1 MGSIC
6 RTCLAPVA
14 VLAMLVLHPAAAG
27 ADSLVTWNEKF
38 WDPSGDADLV
48 LPIPCGGAMAF
59 QRVDTPVPGGD
70 PASDRAVQMGLAT
83 TEAGYIDY
91 LRRAFI
97 RGGFNDPVTG
107 ASFYYIGRYEMT
119 RDQHAALVGECPGP
133 NLRGAVPASG
143 LSWFDAVDAARR
155 MTEWLRQE
163 APDALPR
170 EEDAPGFVRLP
181 TEAEWE
187 YAVRGAA
194 SVDGSVFNQRT
205 FPIDGA
211 IRDYA
216 WHQGAE
222 SARGMLRPIG
232 LLHPNPIG
240 LHDVYGSVEELML
253 EPFRMNALGRFH
265 GQAGGVVTR
274 GGSILSRASELS
286 SGVRQEFPA
295 YSVTDGKPVALDTFG
310 ARFVIGVHLAVSTER
325 TNALRAAWL
334 DRFNEGSAP
343 GADESL
349 TEILDALI
357 ADELE
362 HARRARLEAA
372 RLKATEELRERDAN
386 RLEAIKA
393 LIVGGAV
400 LVQFLREDDKLIELT
415 LNAVKAFDQA
425 IEDAADRQGIIDEEK
440 LERLI
445 SKREKLKAGLED
457 RRSRFALNFLSY
469 ERNILTSATEY
480 GVDERAEALDVLVQE
495 LELSGRSDLVPFAR
509 AFQDDIAA
517 YAANPGMSI
526 PEIRQLAFE

>member
-6 RTCLAPVA
+6 RTLLAPVA
-14 VLAMLVLHPAAAG
+14 AVAFLVLHPATPG
-27 ADSLVTWNEKF
+27 ADSLITWNEKF
-38 WDPSGDADLV
+38 WDPAGDADLA
-48 LPIPCGGAMAF
+48 LPLPCGGAMAF

-70 PASDRAVQMGLAT
+70 PVSDRAVQMGLAT
-83 TEAGYIDY
+83 TEAGYVDY

-97 RGGFNDPVTG
+97 RGGFNDSVTG
-107 ASFYYIGRYEMT
+107 TSFYYIGRYEMT
-119 RDQHAALVGECPGP
+119 RDQHAALVGECPRP
-133 NLRGAVPASG
+133 NLRGAVPASD

-187 YAVRGAA
+187 YAVRGGA

-205 FPIDGA
+205 FPIEGEM
-211 IRDYA
+211 RDYA
-216 WHQGAE
+216 WHQGNE
-222 SARGMLRPIG
+222 SARGMLRPVG
-232 LLHPNPIG
+232 LLLPNPIG

-295 YSVTDGKPVALDTFG
+295 YGVTDGKPVALDTFG

-334 DRFNEGSAP
+334 DRFSQGSAP

-372 RLKATEELRERDAN
+372 RLRATEELRERDAN
-386 RLEAIKA
+386 RLEAMKA
-393 LIVGGAV
+393 LIMGGAV
-400 LVQFLREDDKLIELT
+400 LVQFLREDYKGIELA

-425 IEDAADRQGIIDEEK
+425 IGDASDRQGIIDEEK
-440 LERLI
+440 MERLI
-445 SKREKLKAGLED
+445 SYREQLKVGLED
-457 RRSRFALNFLSY
+457 HRRRFALNFLSY
-469 ERNILTSATEY
+469 ERNVLTCATEY
-480 GVDERAEALDVLVQE
+480 GVDERARALDVLVQE
-495 LELSGRSDLVPFAR
+495 LDLSGRAGLIPLAR

-517 YAANPGMSI
+517 YAANPGMTT
-526 PEIRQLAFE
+526 PELRQLALE